1 MPNRL
6 LFPSLLLLGCWSIF
20 ALPQAGAQVRPGR
33 NGAASPFKEV
43 VLLVDTA
50 VYTWSKNTVVHQ
62 AGRKLYFRYE
72 RPDQVAEIRVYP
84 ANLEQLESISLI
96 KSADF
101 TIIDSLRFTGE
112 FFRAKL
118 RFADL
123 AQSQFL
129 SVNFLAHYTDP
140 AGTDLREVVQSVP
153 LFPYQLTVA
162 KLRATDNELY
172 IGEEAVYE
180 LEVNQPLNIRADNLW
195 TEGRLIDYKITERD
209 GRIRV
214 HLLPNQL
221 GSQPVQLR
229 LSTKQPF
236 LDANHQPT
244 YQLPELDYFFTVKP
258 GRLAFLKLERLDIVL
273 DEAQAAGVEVEMASH
288 RNLQIKKTYRIEDQE
303 APGGRFIGE
312 IFTRT
317 KLNNGRTLCT
327 IRLYALHR
335 KTDGYLYLK
344 DGDEAVFVT
353 NTDIIPRTSITRVSV
368 SRDGAE
374 WTDNLSVLP
383 GDSLDLRIEGKS
395 LDKAQFYLDGL
406 REAVADSV
414 IRSEN
419 LWVFHLRIPPNLA
432 KRRIALFN
440 QQANTGH
447 ALTVREYQRPRPL
460 DFVRLNYGL
469 GDLPITKLNNLVF
482 YDKVINDLGISF
494 DHEAID
500 EANKFYGKQYL
511 ELEVRI
517 TSNTGQLLELRRVDN
532 LCACPGETSPRA
544 AFYDRK
550 DCTAGTF
557 QVNSLIGRK
566 TRDLDDWTRIELTIR
581 HRADRYG
588 GAGESQR
595 VEIVLQRHVS
605 FDIDVSFPGGLI
617 VKRIN
622 EPGFGGLGGI
632 SLAMIAQFRFFQPGK
647 VAALRPYRIGVG
659 FLALN
664 AFNFSSNNVNRDLGV
679 VALGTIYPI
688 RRDRKLT
695 FPLFAGFGYL
705 ISERKWFFVLGPGV
719 SIQL

>member
-20 ALPQAGAQVRPGR
+20 ALPQAWAQVRPGR

-43 VLLVDTA
+43 VLLADTA
-50 VYTWSKNTVVHQ
+50 VYTWTKNTVVHQ
-62 AGRKLYFRYE
+62 VGKKLYFRYE

-129 SVNFLAHYTDP
+129 AVNFLAYYTDP
-140 AGTDLREVVQSVP
+140 AGTELRESVLSVP

-162 KLRATDNELY
+162 KLRAADNEIY

-273 DEAQAAGVEVEMASH
+273 DEAQGAGLEVELASH

-368 SRDGAE
+368 SHDGAE

-414 IRSEN
+414 IRGEN
-419 LWVFHLRIPPNLA
+419 LWVFHLRIPPTLA

-440 QQANTGH
+440 QQANTGY

-460 DFVRLNYGL
+460 DFVRVNYGL
-469 GDLPITKLNNLVF
+469 GDLPITSLKNLVF
-482 YDKVINDLGISF
+482 YDQVINDIGISF
-494 DHEAID
+494 DHDAID

-517 TSNTGQLLELRRVDN
+517 TSNAGQLLELRRVDN
-532 LCACPGETSPRA
+532 LCACPSDTSPRS

-550 DCTAGTF
+550 DCTVGTF
-557 QVNSLIGRK
+557 QVNNLIGRK
-566 TRDLDDWTRIELTIR
+566 TRDLDDWARIELTIR

-617 VKRIN
+617 VKKIG
-622 EPGFGGLGGI
+622 EPFFGGLGGI

-647 VAALRPYRIGVG
+647 VAALRPYRIGAG

-664 AFNFSSNNVNRDLGV
+664 AFNFSANNVNRDLGV

-705 ISERKWFFVLGPGV
+705 ISQKKWFFVLGPGV
-719 SIQL
+719 SVQL